1 MKNLVYKIN
10 RFIFAMWKGQRVTS
24 REFALLFFKV
34 WFII

>member
-10 RFIFAMWKGQRVTS
+10 RFIFAMWKGQGVTS